1 MSRKDLRMGASKIK
15 QIKARQVLDENGRP
29 VPEVDIITED
39 GYLGRA
45 GASTG
50 TSVGKNESYVMR
62 DGNPNLFG
70 GLSVYK
76 AIENIEKIIA
86 PALIGI
92 DIHDQGKIDRTMIEL
107 DGTRYK
113 TRLGGNAIYAT
124 SVAAVKAA
132 AASNGKPLFLNMAGE
147 KKIEYIFT
155 PASNVVNGGTYN
167 DKSLAF
173 QEFMIIPHG
182 VTTGYEAIRIIVE
195 VFQRL
200 GQIIKQINGRSA
212 NMGNYSGY
220 GAPSDDP
227 FEVFEMM
234 ATAVAESGYK
244 NNVMYAIDC
253 ASSEFYDEQA
263 GGYNYRGEIVSRD
276 KIIDILAR
284 LTEKYPIIFI
294 EDALQEEDFEGFKL
308 ASQRI
313 QSIIIGDDFLCTSI
327 DRARKAVEMN
337 AAQGMVFKPNQA
349 GTITEA
355 LETARYMIEQGMLVV
370 PSGRAGGVLD
380 SPEKEIG
387 LALGCPLT
395 KTGAPRSA
403 SRTSGMN
410 FLMRTSEELSIP
422 IANAMNLK
430 RR

>member
-1 MSRKDLRMGASKIK
+1 MGTSKIRH
-15 QIKARQVLDENGRP
+15 IKARQVLDGNGRP

-62 DGNPNLFG
+62 DGDPNLFG

-76 AIENIEKIIA
+76 AIDNIEKVIA
-86 PALIGI
+86 PALLGI
-92 DIHDQGKIDRTMIEL
+92 DVQDQEKIDRTMIEL

-113 TRLGGNAIYAT
+113 TRLGGNAIYAV
-124 SVAAVKAA
+124 SVAAMRAA
-132 AASNGKPLFLNMAGE
+132 AAANGKPLFLYLAGE

-155 PASNVVNGGTYN
+155 PTSNVVNGGIYN
-167 DKSLAF
+167 DKTLAF
-173 QEFMIIPHG
+173 QEFMIMPHG
-182 VTTGYEAIRIIVE
+182 VSTGFEAIRIIVE

-200 GQIIKQINGRSA
+200 GQIIKKINGRSA

-234 ATAVAESGYK
+234 AAAVEELGYK
-244 NNVMYAIDC
+244 KNVVYAIDC
-253 ASSEFYDEQA
+253 ASSEFYDEEA
-263 GGYNYRGEIVSRD
+263 GGYKYRGEIVSRD
-276 KIIDILAR
+276 KIIDVLAA
-284 LTEKYPIIFI
+284 LAEKYPIAFI

-313 QSIIIGDDFLCTSI
+313 NSVLIGDDFLCTSL
-327 DRARKAVEMN
+327 DRAKKAV
-337 AAQGMVFKPNQA
+337 GMGATRGMIFKPNQA

-355 LETARYMIEQGMLVV
+355 METAHYMIEQGMLVV

-403 SRTSGMN
+403 SRTAGMN
-410 FLMRTSEELSIP
+410 FLARTSEELKIP
-422 IANAMNLK
+422 ITNVMNLSCFK
-430 RR
+430 HLRK

>member
-1 MSRKDLRMGASKIK
+1 MGTSKIRH
-15 QIKARQVLDENGRP
+15 IKARQVLDGNGRP

-62 DGNPNLFG
+62 DGDPNLFG

-76 AIENIEKIIA
+76 AIDNIEKVIA

-92 DIHDQGKIDRTMIEL
+92 DVHDQEKIDRTMIEL

-124 SVAAVKAA
+124 SVAAMRAA
-132 AASNGKPLFLNMAGE
+132 AAANGKPLFLNLAGE
-147 KKIEYIFT
+147 KKIAYIFT
-155 PASNVVNGGTYN
+155 PTSNVVNGGIYN
-167 DKSLAF
+167 DKTLAF
-173 QEFMIIPHG
+173 QEFMIMPHG
-182 VTTGYEAIRIIVE
+182 VSTGFEAVRIIVE

-200 GQIIKQINGRSA
+200 GQIIKKINGRSA

-234 ATAVAESGYK
+234 AAAVEELGYK
-244 NNVMYAIDC
+244 KNVVYAIDC
-253 ASSEFYDEQA
+253 ASSEFYDEEA

-276 KIIDILAR
+276 KIIDVLAA
-284 LTEKYPIIFI
+284 LAEKYQIAFI
-294 EDALQEEDFEGFKL
+294 EDALQEEDFEGFKM

-313 QSIIIGDDFLCTSI
+313 NSVLIGDDFLCTSL
-327 DRARKAVEMN
+327 DRAKKAV
-337 AAQGMVFKPNQA
+337 GMGATRGMIFKPNQA

-355 LETARYMIEQGMLVV
+355 LETAHYMIEQGMLVV

-387 LALGCPLT
+387 LALGCPLA

-403 SRTSGMN
+403 SRTAGMN
-410 FLMRTSEELSIP
+410 FLMRISEELDIP
-422 IANAMNLK
+422 IINIMSLPWFKHLCN
-430 RR
+430 

>member
-1 MSRKDLRMGASKIK
+1 MGTSKIRH
-15 QIKARQVLDENGRP
+15 IKARQVLDGNGRP

-62 DGNPNLFG
+62 DGDPNLFG

-76 AIENIEKIIA
+76 AIDNIEKVIA
-86 PALIGI
+86 PALLGI
-92 DIHDQGKIDRTMIEL
+92 DVQDQEKIDRTMIEL

-113 TRLGGNAIYAT
+113 TRLGGNAIFAV
-124 SVAAVKAA
+124 SVAAMRAA
-132 AASNGKPLFLNMAGE
+132 AAANGKPLFLYLAGE

-155 PASNVVNGGTYN
+155 PTSNVVNGGIYN
-167 DKSLAF
+167 DKTLAF
-173 QEFMIIPHG
+173 QEFMIMPHG
-182 VTTGYEAIRIIVE
+182 VSTGFEAIRIIVE

-200 GQIIKQINGRSA
+200 GQIIKKINGRSA

-234 ATAVAESGYK
+234 AAAVEELGYK
-244 NNVMYAIDC
+244 KNVVYAIDC
-253 ASSEFYDEQA
+253 ASSEFYDEEA
-263 GGYNYRGEIVSRD
+263 GGYKYRGEIVSRD
-276 KIIDILAR
+276 KIIDVLAA
-284 LTEKYPIIFI
+284 LAEKYPIAFI

-313 QSIIIGDDFLCTSI
+313 NSVLIGDDFLCTSL
-327 DRARKAVEMN
+327 DRAKKAV
-337 AAQGMVFKPNQA
+337 GMGATRGMIFKPNQA

-355 LETARYMIEQGMLVV
+355 METAHYMIEQGMLVV

-403 SRTSGMN
+403 SRTAGMN
-410 FLMRTSEELSIP
+410 FLARTSEELKIP
-422 IANAMNLK
+422 ITNVMNLSCFK
-430 RR
+430 HLRK